1 MLGASS
7 AAVLVPGTL
16 AVTGVTT
23 TNGIT
28 NTGGIETD
36 TLNTKGVATLND
48 AKVGTLAVTG
58 ATTLTDAKVGGTLAV
73 TGATTLTGALSAD
86 GGITTS
92 QFSSNSSDISTDS
105 ATFISNG
112 GGMALIGA
120 SAGGTHLNALVMSS
134 TGPAEL
140 WGDLVISQSPDAAFT
155 NGGNLQVQKNAS
167 VGGTLAVTGATTLTG
182 ALAANGG
189 ITTTTLV
196 ASGNTSVGGAL
207 AVTGATTLTGALAAN
222 GGITTT
228 TLNTSGDASIGGNL
242 DMTNGQIRNLANGT
256 APGDAVNFDQ
266 LETTRKDL
274 SAGIASAAAMANI
287 PLVEAGKSFAVGL
300 GVGGHDGQ
308 SAYALGGSY
317 RMNSTTVIRGSVA
330 GGNRGKST
338 VGAGLSFSF

>member
-1 MLGASS
+1 
-7 AAVLVPGTL
+7 
-16 AVTGVTT
+16 
-23 TNGIT
+23 
-28 NTGGIETD
+28 
-36 TLNTKGVATLND
+36 
-48 AKVGTLAVTG
+48 
-58 ATTLTDAKVGGTLAV
+58 
-73 TGATTLTGALSAD
+73 
-86 GGITTS
+86 
-92 QFSSNSSDISTDS
+92 
-105 ATFISNG
+105 
-112 GGMALIGA
+112 
-120 SAGGTHLNALVMSS
+120 MSS

-140 WGDLVISQSPDAAFT
+140 WGDLVISQSPDAGFIG
-155 NGGNLQVQKNAS
+155 GGNLQVQKNAS

-256 APGDAVNFDQ
+256 APGDAVNFGQ

-287 PLVEAGKSFAVGL
+287 PLVEAGKSFAVGV
-300 GVGGHDGQ
+300 GVGSHDGH
-308 SAYALGGSY
+308 SAYAVGGSY

-330 GGNRGKST
+330 GGSRGKST
-338 VGAGLSFSF
+338 VGAGLSISF